1 MDGWWWGEGSG
12 ALRKRKCAVS
22 KEPRT
27 ELCRRPTFLHFLWRK
42 EEAYS
47 CLNEL
52 TFFFKIDL

>member
-12 ALRKRKCAVS
+12 ALRKRKCGVS

-52 TFFFKIDL
+52 TFF